1 MVVSPSS
8 RFANDQFANILGSFA
23 NVSGQFANILNYFYQ
38 RLFFVLFQSS
48 KVRQMKCFAVGLLH
62 HRRMKPPN

>member
-38 RLFFVLFQSS
+38 RLFLVLFSS